1 MNLSKLFYFDEL
13 TPAAQEQARVNVMIP
28 ELEAKSKNIYKARAQ
43 YMESPN
49 KAINDPHHIRR
60 LINGSQAIYKARAM
74 GDKYLLPYLRQNC
87 TIFTECGAYVYYL
100 GRVSVVA
107 GGITTLICD
116 PDQSRIATQAY
127 IDVNERGPAYHDR
140 LYREL
145 AKK

>member
-1 MNLSKLFYFDEL
+1 MDLSKLFYYDEL
-13 TPAAQEQARVNVMIP
+13 SPEAQEQAKINVMIP
-28 ELEAKSKNIYKARAQ
+28 EFEAKSKNIGKAYWQ
-43 YMESPN
+43 YMDNPN
-49 KAINDPHHIRR
+49 KAINDPNHIKR

-87 TIFTECGAYVYYL
+87 TIFTACGAYVYYL

-107 GGITTLICD
+107 GGVTTLICD
-116 PDQSRIATQAY
+116 PEESRIATRAY
-127 IDVNERGPAYHDR
+127 IDVNERGPTYHDR